1 MQEIKISN
9 EFILFLM
16 YITITMKQILLY
28 CDVYAS
34 LTHCKKENEEC
45 GHGTIHNL

>member
-9 EFILFLM
+9 EFILILM
-16 YITITMKQILLY
+16 YIKVTMKQILLY
-28 CDVYAS
+28 CDAHAS
-34 LTHCKKENEEC
+34 LTHCKKENVEW